1 MCAIWSFLL
10 GIVGWFAVGFF
21 GKPLLDFLNLRSQVH
36 EEIIFTCDKAQ
47 ESLRRLGA
55 KVHATNDVTTWL
67 PLPWH
72 ATNVIASLPLRWYLS
87 KTGYDLVKAG
97 GGLIGLSNSMGDDPS
112 DYPRAAST
120 KTQVRSMARETR
132 NYYFMALAISSST
145 FWICTASDVSKR
157 SRGSSLSKSG
167 SKTPIIRPLP
177 RFLGIPMAWPSS

>member
-36 EEIIFTCDKAQ
+36 EEIIFTGNIGPGPGYDKSACDKAQ

-55 KVHATNDVTTWL
+55 KVHATNAVTTWL

-97 GGLIGLSNSMGDDPS
+97 GGLIGLCNSLADNPS
-112 DYPRAAST
+112 DLFRAGHTNSI
-120 KTQVRSMARETR
+120 QVG
-132 NYYFMALAISSST
+132 L
-145 FWICTASDVSKR
+145 D
-157 SRGSSLSKSG
+157 
-167 SKTPIIRPLP
+167 LP
-177 RFLGIPMAWPSS
+177 RDRNDESLRLLKETWERRHGGVK